1 MVPIPASQWTETAT
15 AYHGP
20 SLAPP
25 RQSNRVSD
33 LARVVL
39 LSGITKPASC
49 HALRP
54 SFVTYLLEA
63 GNDIQTIQ
71 ELLGHADLK
80 TTMISTHVLQ
90 RGGRGVRSPLESLA
104 FPSDSQASEAAPLS
118 RTPSR
123 RLPRITRV

>member
-80 TTMISTHVLQ
+80 TTMIST
-90 RGGRGVRSPLESLA
+90 R
-104 FPSDSQASEAAPLS
+104 
-118 RTPSR
+118 RTPKR
-123 RLPRITRV
+123 QKRPRCPEPLRDVCPA